1 MRKVEIYAII
11 AAAVVLMMLLIMNSG
26 SDINAYP

>member
-11 AAAVVLMMLLIMNSG
+11 AAAVVLTMLLIMNSG
-26 SDINAYP
+26 SDISAYP